1 MKSGVIDSGNF
12 IGVRVGETRKN
23 QVIVTVET
31 LREGEQT
38 CERRNYSKNHYRR
51 PWNFHT
57 FEIPSGRRSF
67 QRGGGMGA
75 PRGGEG
81 DAPRQKEQEPE
92 QLFDFRATFPLSR
105 GPGNVS
111 KGRLTA
117 LIVPVVSLT
126 VYSDFH
132 PVFFLSRP
140 PLLDPCS
147 PFLFFQSL
155 PTRRCS
161 NNCYSTLLLV
171 KQSAER
177 AHLVSQTVIR
187 DSRKT
192 IPRFSTPPSFSLI
205 LQTNRSRPTH
215 FVLPPPTA

>member
-1 MKSGVIDSGNF
+1 
-12 IGVRVGETRKN
+12 
-23 QVIVTVET
+23 
-31 LREGEQT
+31 
-38 CERRNYSKNHYRR
+38 
-51 PWNFHT
+51 
-57 FEIPSGRRSF
+57 
-67 QRGGGMGA
+67 MGA

-177 AHLVSQTVIR
+177 AHLVSQTVI
-187 DSRKT
+187 D
-192 IPRFSTPPSFSLI
+192 PRQPENYPSFF
-205 LQTNRSRPTH
+205 H
-215 FVLPPPTA
+215 PPFIFSHPPNESKPADTLCSSSADGLAATF